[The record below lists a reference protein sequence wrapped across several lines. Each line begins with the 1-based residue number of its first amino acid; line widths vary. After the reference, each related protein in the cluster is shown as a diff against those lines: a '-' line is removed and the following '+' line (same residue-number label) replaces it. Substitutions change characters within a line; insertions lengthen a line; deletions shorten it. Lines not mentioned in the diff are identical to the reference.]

1 MQGVNLTVLNILK
14 CFWHGTFNWDKLY
27 GLRSFITKPPFT
39 VHSNGF
45 GRIGMD
51 VRPYSIHLVPIERSM
66 QKTRELSFDIFST
79 VKLKHCIKVRT
90 NLRGNISSGRLTY
103 IIEFLSQKS
112 YESNENYLR
121 AQSILEGFT
130 KFNKLQ
136 NCNIFVILEFKC
148 KKI

>member
-51 VRPYSIHLVPIERSM
+51 VRPYSIHLVPIERSL

-79 VKLKHCIKVRT
+79 VKLKPCIKVRT

-103 IIEFLSQKS
+103 IIEPSQKAGSPQRRAEKSLEKLPKIFILFLSQKS
-112 YESNENYLR
+112 YE
-121 AQSILEGFT
+121 
-130 KFNKLQ
+130 
-136 NCNIFVILEFKC
+136 
-148 KKI
+148 